1 MWLGLFV
8 FFGVV
13 RIFCL
18 IVEGFIKFLVVVIV
32 IGVVVNVMLNYFLII
47 KYGIMGVVIFIIIV

>member
-13 RIFCL
+13 RSFCL